1 MIDFPY
7 LSNICRTTSS
17 KIIMVVVDGLGGMR
31 HPKYGMSELEAAKIP
46 ALDTLASGSSC
57 GVTIPVLP
65 GITPGSGPGHM
76 ALFGYN
82 PVKYLLGRGVLEG
95 MGIGANIGPSDVAAR
110 GNFCRIDSEGKI
122 IDRRAGRLDSSE
134 CKRLVELLNRIELDK
149 VEFEVYPVMD
159 YRFVLVLRGEG
170 ISPYITETDPQVEG
184 EPPNKSESL
193 PGLPNMTA
201 DAVNEFTQK
210 AAGILKGSGSEAS
223 GVLLRGFSGL
233 PNIPQFGASYGLTP
247 AAIAAYPMY
256 RGLAQLVGMDVIS
269 CESTFESELRVL
281 KANYVEKF
289 DYFFIHYK
297 LADSAGEDGDFE
309 MKTNKL
315 EEFDAYL
322 ERITALNP
330 DVLVVCGDHATPSY
344 TSSHSWHPVPFLIKS
359 QYSEGAADGRFSE
372 IPCRLGSFG
381 SINAEQLMLSVLAH
395 AGKLNKFGP

>member
-7 LSNICRTTSS
+7 LSNIRKTTGS

-46 ALDTLASGSSC
+46 ALDALASGSSC
-57 GVTIPVLP
+57 GVTIPVFP

-95 MGIGANIGPSDVAAR
+95 MGIGADIGPSDVAAR
-110 GNFCRIDSEGKI
+110 GNFCRVDSEGKI

-134 CKRLVELLNRIELDK
+134 CKRLVELLNGIELAN
-149 VEFEVYPVMD
+149 VEFEAYPVMD
-159 YRFVLVLRGEG
+159 YRFVLVLRGKG
-170 ISPYITETDPQVEG
+170 ISPDITETDPQVEG
-184 EPPNKSESL
+184 EFPNKSEPL

-201 DAVNEFTQK
+201 AAVNEFTEK
-210 AAGILKGSGSEAS
+210 AVGVLKDAGSEAN

-233 PNIPQFGASYGLTP
+233 PSIPHFGTSYGLRP

-269 CESTFESELRVL
+269 CESTFESELKAL
-281 KANYVEKF
+281 KDSYIGQF

-309 MKTNKL
+309 IKTKRL
-315 EEFDAYL
+315 EEFDAHL
-322 ERITALNP
+322 ESISALAP

-344 TSSHSWHPVPFLIKS
+344 ISSHSWHPVPFLIKS
-359 QYSEGAADGRFSE
+359 QYSEGSAGASFSE
-372 IPCRLGSFG
+372 IPCRLGSIG
-381 SINAEQLMLSVLAH
+381 SIKAEQLMLSVLAH
-395 AGKLNKFGP
+395 AGKLIKFGP